1 MLLPDDHEM
10 TTKFSQPEVYEFWT
24 KQAQEHG
31 QSPAASWSDHQVI
44 DMEIREI
51 TQRLNEGDRVLDV
64 GCANGYSSLQFACAR
79 RVRLR
84 GLDYVRQMVE
94 QARLRAASMTDK
106 LAGSVEFEV
115 GDITQLKEP
124 SGTYDKVVVVRVLIN
139 LGTWERQMQGLRECI
154 RVLKPGGT
162 LLLSEATLQG
172 WQRLNDFRREWGLEP
187 IPMPPFNQYLDED
200 QVVSAVAGELQL
212 VELSNFA
219 STYYVGTRVL
229 KPLLAQATKAPL
241 NVADPDAQ
249 WNRWFSRLPAAGD
262 YGTQKLFVF
271 RKL

>member
-1 MLLPDDHEM
+1 MS
-10 TTKFSQPEVYEFWT
+10 TKFTQAEVYDFWT

-31 QSPAASWSDHQVI
+31 QSPAASWSDHRVI
-44 DMEIREI
+44 EMEINEI
-51 TQRLNEGDRVLDV
+51 AQRLLDGDHVLDV

-79 RVRLR
+79 RIQLR
-84 GLDYVRQMVE
+84 GLDYIAGMIE
-94 QARLRAASMTDK
+94 QARLRTETMKEK

-115 GDITQLKEP
+115 GDITQLKEQ
-124 SGTYDKVVVVRVLIN
+124 SEIYDKVVVIRVLIN
-139 LGTWERQMQGLRECI
+139 LGTWERQLRGLRECI
-154 RVLKPGGT
+154 RVLKRGGT

-172 WQRLNDFRREWGLEP
+172 WRRLNQFRREWGLDD

-200 QVVSAVAGELQL
+200 QVISAATNEMQL

-229 KPLLAQATKAPL
+229 KPLLAHATKAPL
-241 NVADPDAQ
+241 SVGDPNAE
-249 WNRWFSRLPAAGD
+249 WNRWFSQLPAAGD

-271 RKL
+271 RKI